1 MIVRQRW
8 RHAALAAVLL
18 GSAGCAVQQGMVA
31 PVFDAEQCKAGYPER
46 ARQNKEEGDIA
57 LSALVTAQGKV
68 LDVKIEKS
76 TGFRE
81 LDRAAIVAVAR
92 CTFVPASKDGSAVE
106 SWTTVHYSWKL

>member
-1 MIVRQRW
+1 MIVRRRW
-8 RHAALAAVLL
+8 CHAALTAALL
-18 GSAGCAVQQGMVA
+18 GSTGCAVQPRLVA

-46 ARQNKEEGDIA
+46 ARQNKEEGDIT

-68 LDVKIEKS
+68 LDVKVEKS

-81 LDRAAIVAVAR
+81 LDKAAIVAVAR

>member
-8 RHAALAAVLL
+8 RCVVLAAVLL
-18 GSAGCAVQQGMVA
+18 GSAGCAVKKGMVA

-46 ARQNKEEGDIA
+46 ARQNKEVGDIT
-57 LSALVTAQGKV
+57 LSVLVTAQGKV
-68 LDVKIEKS
+68 ADAKVEKS

-81 LDRAAIVAVAR
+81 LDKAAIVAVAR

-106 SWTTVHYSWKL
+106 SWTTVRYSWKL

>member
-8 RHAALAAVLL
+8 RCVVLAAVLL
-18 GSAGCAVQQGMVA
+18 GSTGCAVKKGMVA

-46 ARQNKEEGDIA
+46 ARQNKEVGDIT
-57 LSALVTAQGKV
+57 LSVLVTAQGKV
-68 LDVKIEKS
+68 ADAKIEKS

-81 LDRAAIVAVAR
+81 LDKAAIVAVAR

-106 SWTTVHYSWKL
+106 SWTTVRYSWKL

>member
-8 RHAALAAVLL
+8 RCVVLAAVLL
-18 GSAGCAVQQGMVA
+18 GSVGCAVKKGMVA

-46 ARQNKEEGDIA
+46 ARQNKEVGDIT
-57 LSALVTAQGKV
+57 LSVLVTAQGKV
-68 LDVKIEKS
+68 ADAKIEKS

-81 LDRAAIVAVAR
+81 LDKAAIVAVAR

-106 SWTTVHYSWKL
+106 SWTTVRYSWKL

>member
-1 MIVRQRW
+1 MIVRRRW
-8 RHAALAAVLL
+8 CHAALAAALL
-18 GSAGCAVQQGMVA
+18 GSTGCAVQPRLVA

-46 ARQNKEEGDIA
+46 ARQNKEEGDIT

-68 LDVKIEKS
+68 LDVKVEKS

-81 LDRAAIVAVAR
+81 LDKAAIVAVAR

>member
-1 MIVRQRW
+1 MIVRRW
-8 RHAALAAVLL
+8 WCHAALTAALL
-18 GSAGCAVQQGMVA
+18 GSTGCAVQPRLVA

-46 ARQNKEEGDIA
+46 ARQNKEEGDIT

-68 LDVKIEKS
+68 LDVKVEKS

-81 LDRAAIVAVAR
+81 LDKAAIVAVAR